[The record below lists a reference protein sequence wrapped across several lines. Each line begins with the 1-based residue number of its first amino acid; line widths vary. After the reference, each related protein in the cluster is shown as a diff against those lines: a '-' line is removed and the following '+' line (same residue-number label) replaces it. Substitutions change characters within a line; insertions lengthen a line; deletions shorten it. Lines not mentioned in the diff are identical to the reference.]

1 MDKKQ
6 FISALF
12 AIVLFIL
19 FTGAYQ
25 LQATNIKINKDASIT
40 DVNATDKT
48 ANISFDIS
56 WENSWRTST
65 NEANYDAAW
74 IFVKYKAKL
83 GTEWKH
89 VYINTDVKDYSA
101 TNDNGVTPAFSVGT
115 TDKKGMGV
123 FAYRQKDGNGS
134 INWSG
139 VKLKFNYDANGIQDI
154 NDYVFKVYAIEMV
167 YVPKGAFKLG
177 SGGNEACAFYTYPKT
192 TQPFDVN
199 SEAAITVGKKD
210 GNLCYAK
217 HFYCDQFFGT
227 IPNEFPKGYN
237 AFWCMK
243 YEITQGQYV
252 DFLNS
257 LTRQQQEQRV
267 WSGIAETNVVNRYVM
282 TNSPTMQFRNGICCD
297 ATISA
302 TDPVTF
308 YCDLNG
314 NGIPNESSD
323 GQNIACNFISWA
335 DGASFTDWAGLRP
348 MTELEYEKACRGTRT
363 PVANE
368 YAWGTTKLINTTS
381 ISNGGTITE
390 LPSNADANVIYCE
403 KTADM
408 LSPVRAG
415 FFEKKNGT
423 NEQNGYSF
431 YCISDL
437 SGNLFERCV
446 SVSNKDGVLFKGSHG
461 DGKLDEAGNAT
472 NTDWPGVKGVGA
484 GFRGGSFYYASSY
497 CRVSDRQY
505 AGLGDWQRYNHYGY
519 RAVRSA
525 E

>member
-1 MDKKQ
+1 MNNKH
-6 FISALF
+6 FLPAHF
-12 AIVLFIL
+12 TAVLIFLIAGT
-19 FTGAYQ
+19 FQ
-25 LQATNIKINKDASIT
+25 IKATNIKINKEATIT
-40 DVNATDKT
+40 DINTNDKT
-48 ANISFDIS
+48 AFISFDLS
-56 WENSWRTST
+56 WENSWRTSA

-89 VYINTDVKDYSA
+89 VYISTDIKDYSVIS
-101 TNDNGVTPAFSVGT
+101 DNGVAPSFSAGT

-123 FAYRQKDGNGS
+123 FAYRQKDGNGN
-134 INWSG
+134 INWGG
-139 VKLKFNYDANGIQDI
+139 VKLKFNYDANGIKDI
-154 NDYVFKVYAIEMV
+154 NDMVFKVYAIEMV

-177 SGGNEACAFYTYPKT
+177 SGGSEASAFYTYPKT
-192 TQPFDVN
+192 TQPFAVN
-199 SEAAITVGKKD
+199 SETAITTGQKE

-217 HFYCDQFFGT
+217 HFYCEQFFGI
-227 IPNEFPKGYN
+227 IPDAFPKGYN

-257 LTRQQQEQRV
+257 LTRQQQELRV
-267 WSGIAETNVVNRYVM
+267 WSGISGTNVVNRYVM
-282 TNSPTMQFRNGICCD
+282 TNSPTIQYRNGIRCD

-314 NGIPNESSD
+314 NGIPNENND
-323 GQNIACNFISWA
+323 GQNISCNFISWA
-335 DGASFTDWAGLRP
+335 DDAAFTDWAGLRP
-348 MTELEYEKACRGTRT
+348 MTELEFEKACRGTMA

-368 YAWGTTKLINTTS
+368 FAWGTIKAINANG
-381 ISNGGTITE
+381 ISNGGTFTE
-390 LPSNADANVIYCE
+390 LPSNADANIVYCE

-431 YCISDL
+431 YHISDL
-437 SGNLFERCV
+437 SGNLFERCI
-446 SVSNKDGVLFKGSHG
+446 SISNKAGILFKGSHG
-461 DGKLDEAGNAT
+461 DGNLDESGNAT

-484 GFRGGSFYYASSY
+484 GFRGGSFYYASTF
-497 CRVSDRQY
+497 CRTSDRQY
-505 AGLGDWQRYNHYGY
+505 AGLSDWQRYNHYGY